1 VRGLHIPGA
10 IVIGRAPCSGNA
22 GGADLSDVDLTAARI
37 DRRVKFQCASHRA
50 YYAADGTIQFAEPD
64 VWPLEYVNGVAVG
77 RHEPE
82 PQSTNYVPYSND
94 LSKSIIYDAVSVAL
108 SGTKWRGLDGYSI
121 SGPYTYSLARIAT
134 FTAAAGQHYTLS
146 VIADLSTAQQLRFEF
161 NRSAIARRGYVF
173 TATTAT
179 ASGIDAGNIVTLHG
193 YKITQLDEGVY
204 RFSATASFSAAG
216 PATLR
221 IGVNKNDTAAAAIVY
236 FCQEEDSDIATS
248 PILTTGAAAM
258 RAAAFATV
266 TNPGGQAT
274 AIRVHY
280 SDGTTDE
287 YDFGANGSDI
297 QLPQSATNWGT
308 RYITRIQYARG
319 F

>member
-1 VRGLHIPGA
+1 VSIFRKKMLA
-10 IVIGRAPCSGNA
+10 IGNENA
-22 GGADLSDVDLTAARI
+22 GGCAGADLSDVDLTAARI

-50 YYAADGTIQFAEPD
+50 YHAADGTIQFAEPD
-64 VWPLEYVNGVAVG
+64 VWPLEYVNGVPVG

-82 PQSTNYVPYSND
+82 PQATNYRLGSRAPGATLYRLKKTGTDVISPAGVPEAIEYVTAQTSTPVIAALLYD
-94 LSKSIIYDAVSVAL
+94 LTLPESGPVTVSAIGRNGTAELTVRKNGDSVAVGFTDSEFSRAVLLSDYDA
-108 SGTKWRGLDGYSI
+108 
-121 SGPYTYSLARIAT
+121 
-134 FTAAAGQHYTLS
+134 
-146 VIADLSTAQQLRFEF
+146 
-161 NRSAIARRGYVF
+161 
-173 TATTAT
+173 TATRNRYA
-179 ASGIDAGNIVTLHG
+179 
-193 YKITQLDEGVY
+193 
-204 RFSATASFSAAG
+204 
-216 PATLR
+216 
-221 IGVNKNDTAAAAIVY
+221 VY
-236 FCQEEDSDIATS
+236 FPRDNGATGYIWHMQIETGDIATS
-248 PILTTGAAAM
+248 PIMTTTSAVT

>member
-1 VRGLHIPGA
+1 MRGLHIPGA

-64 VWPLEYVNGVAVG
+64 VWPLEYVNGVPVG

-82 PQSTNYVPYSND
+82 PQATNLKIGSRAPTSALYMLAKTANAV
-94 LSKSIIYDAVSVAL
+94 LSPAGIDEYIEYKTASVTATPTLFSDVRL
-108 SGTKWRGLDGYSI
+108 SESSPL
-121 SGPYTYSLARIAT
+121 
-134 FTAAAGQHYTLS
+134 TAS
-146 VIADLSTAQQLRFEF
+146 VIGRNGTAEMLLRKE
-161 NRSAIARRGYVF
+161 NG
-173 TATTAT
+173 TAT
-179 ASGIDAGNIVTLHG
+179 APFSG
-193 YKITQLDEGVY
+193 E
-204 RFSATASFSAAG
+204 FSRAVLVS
-216 PATLR
+216 
-221 IGVNKNDTAAAAIVY
+221 DYDAAASRNRYSVFFPRSLGTTGYIWHM
-236 FCQEEDSDIATS
+236 QLETGELATS
-248 PILTTGAAAM
+248 PIMTTTSAVT
-258 RAAAFATV
+258 RAAAFVSV